1 MDSQRDRQPDLLTKN
16 PQPKKKSL
24 EEKFDKKT
32 LRFKK
37 IGEKFEFLKENIKIN
52 HFLTDTRRTQ
62 TESFN

>member
-16 PQPKKKSL
+16 PQPKKKTL

-37 IGEKFEFLKENIKIN
+37 IGEKFEFLKENKKN
-52 HFLTDTRRTQ
+52 
-62 TESFN
+62 